1 MCLLQT
7 FVSQQLP
14 QFSIKRLILQNVLN
28 FSDSLLGRGQSKII
42 PWPTGWEIL
51 HWKMK
56 LVCMFCVALLHNK
69 KMTRDEHVQ
78 TNFRGQLTFSS
89 ETVGKQNLKSAKC
102 KRE

>member
-42 PWPTGWEIL
+42 PWPTG
-51 HWKMK
+51 
-56 LVCMFCVALLHNK
+56 
-69 KMTRDEHVQ
+69 
-78 TNFRGQLTFSS
+78 
-89 ETVGKQNLKSAKC
+89 
-102 KRE
+102 